1 MRDPLLLTGA
11 VLAALAGMGWLALAM
26 EAHWPQ
32 VFAARG
38 PTPRTAT
45 GLRVLGAAAIVISLL
60 LCLYVD
66 HATMAVLVWIMV
78 LAGAA
83 LTIAF
88 TLARRAH
95 WLRVLLPLRRERQ
108 GSE

>member
-1 MRDPLLLTGA
+1 MRDPLLLSA
-11 VLAALAGMGWLALAM
+11 ALVAALAGMGWLALAM

-38 PTPRTAT
+38 PTPRTSRM
-45 GLRVLGAAAIVISLL
+45 LRVLGAAAIVTSLV
-60 LCLYVD
+60 LCLCVD
-66 HATMAVLVWIMV
+66 HATMAVLVWIMA

-83 LTIAF
+83 LAIAF

-95 WLRVLLPLRRERQ
+95 WLRVLLPPRCVA
-108 GSE
+108 GPG